1 MSTPYSRSIS
11 ARRVVLDELGDRR
24 LAEAAGDLDDRLDG
38 ELVGVA
44 ARHVADEL
52 AVDLD
57 HVEGQLLQVVEGAEA
72 GAVVVDR
79 DLAAELGEAVGEAA
93 GAVVVVDLRGLR

>member
-1 MSTPYSRSIS
+1 MEALGHVDAVLAQHLR
-11 ARRVVLDELGDRR
+11 RRVVLDELGDRR

-44 ARHVADEL
+44 AGMSRMKEPSIL
-52 AVDLD
+52 IRSK
-57 HVEGQLLQVVEGAEA
+57 GMLLQVVEGPEA

-79 DLAAELGEAVGEAA
+79 DLAAELGEAVGEARRA
-93 GAVVVVDLRGLR
+93 S

>member
-11 ARRVVLDELGDRR
+11 AVVVVLDELGDRR
-24 LAEAAGDLDDRLDG
+24 LAEPAGDLDDRLDG

-44 ARHVADEL
+44 AGHVADER

-57 HVEGQLLQVVEGAEA
+57 QVEGDPLQVVEGTEA

-79 DLAAELGEAVGEAA
+79 DLAAELGEAVGEARA
-93 GAVVVVDLRGLR
+93 RCRSPRPAPSR